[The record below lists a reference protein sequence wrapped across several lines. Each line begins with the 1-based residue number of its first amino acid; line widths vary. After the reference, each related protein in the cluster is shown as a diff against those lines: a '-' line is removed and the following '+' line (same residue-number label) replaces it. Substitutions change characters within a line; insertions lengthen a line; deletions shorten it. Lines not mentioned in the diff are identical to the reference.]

1 MKKFTNRVLKNDG
14 YLLLADFWKPFP
26 IHQFMNL
33 FIPFSNDGDVKMYLK
48 QEIIDFLKS
57 SGFLKVNYQ
66 KKINLVI

>member
-1 MKKFTNRVLKNDG
+1 
-14 YLLLADFWKPFP
+14 
-26 IHQFMNL
+26 MNL